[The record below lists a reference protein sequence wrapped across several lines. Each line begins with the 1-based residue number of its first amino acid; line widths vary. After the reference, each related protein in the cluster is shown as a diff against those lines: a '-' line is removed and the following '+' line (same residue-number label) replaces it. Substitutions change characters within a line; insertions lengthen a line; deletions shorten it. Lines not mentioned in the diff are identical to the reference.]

1 MIYQYNLSHISK
13 SIFYFFVTVFLG
25 VFYATLEDMKMTT
38 AYSVCGS
45 TACHTMIG
53 PSTSADTSNNIDCY
67 FKDSV
72 MPVSLRHL
80 LPLVST
86 FL

>member
-1 MIYQYNLSHISK
+1 MPYFKKYIL
-13 SIFYFFVTVFLG
+13 FYVTVFLG

-45 TACHTMIG
+45 TACHAMIG
-53 PSTSADTSNNIDCY
+53 PSTSADTSNNIDCD

-72 MPVSLRHL
+72 MPAPLRHL

>member
-1 MIYQYNLSHISK
+1 MIKAIFLR
-13 SIFYFFVTVFLG
+13 SIFCFFVTVFLG

-45 TACHTMIG
+45 SGCHAMIG
-53 PSTSADTSNNIDCY
+53 PSTSADTSNNIDCD
-67 FKDSV
+67 FKDSM
-72 MPVSLRHL
+72 MPDPLRHL

-86 FL
+86 YL